1 VINSLAMTP
10 SIDRFELRAATDA
23 DVPQLLELIYGLAEY
38 EHLTHLF
45 ECTADRLRENLF
57 GPRPSAQAII
67 AWANEPSGT
76 AAAGFAL
83 YFYNFST
90 FLGLKGL
97 YLEDLYVRPGYR
109 SQGCGRALL
118 VTLARIARSQGCGR
132 FEWSVLDWNTRA
144 QQFYEG
150 LGATVLPEWRIVRV
164 TGAALSTLAQQPLE
178 GPS

>member
-1 VINSLAMTP
+1 MINSIGMTP
-10 SIDRFELRAATDA
+10 SIDRFDLRAATDA

-57 GPRPSAQAII
+57 GSRPGAQAII
-67 AWANEPSGT
+67 AWANEPSET
-76 AAAGFAL
+76 VAAGFAL

-97 YLEDLYVRPGYR
+97 YLEDLYVRPEYR

-118 VTLARIARSQGCGR
+118 VTLARIARSQNCGR

-144 QQFYEG
+144 QRFYEG
-150 LGATVLPEWRIVRV
+150 LGATVLPDWRIVRV